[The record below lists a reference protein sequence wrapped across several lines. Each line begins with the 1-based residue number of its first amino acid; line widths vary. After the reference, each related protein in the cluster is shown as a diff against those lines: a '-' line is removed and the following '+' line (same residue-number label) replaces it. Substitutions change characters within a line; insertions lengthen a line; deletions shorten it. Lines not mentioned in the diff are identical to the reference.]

1 MNNIL
6 SGGGMIQILDKH
18 KPLLDQYG
26 IEKIEYQVI
35 GAGDSGDVS
44 KLKVVPDSV
53 DLKQMILDENDTRVQ
68 RSLEYH
74 LESMAFQLVFN
85 LLPGWEINEG
95 NTHEFTIDVVKRKIN
110 VASTIFSTSEYNLLV
125 PHALISQDVGVEVGG
140 AIRVGRLS
148 EVNPELYRLCVDN
161 HIVEV
166 NGQILGV
173 GDGEEPGFWAIQL
186 MFDSNIEG
194 AETAFMEKH
203 THKIPWPTAEDLKLN
218 QGDLNLDQ
226 LAAYEV
232 FSYPPFFQ
240 PKEPYKQPTKITV
253 NENVSSYTGRRAM
266 VFDVKTG
273 MSVRVDT
280 LPVGP
285 KLLQPM
291 YDWLA
296 QQLKEKIEVARN
308 DWPQDVSDTLDET
321 LNYCWVVVDAVKDE
335 IRIGAIGNRQLSE
348 TFELSIKPPRSK
360 L

>member
-1 MNNIL
+1 MNNL
-6 SGGGMIQILDKH
+6 FSGDGLLQILDKH

-44 KLKVVPDSV
+44 KLKVVPESV

-74 LESMAFQLVFN
+74 IEGIAFQLVNN

-95 NTHEFTIDVVKRKIN
+95 STHEITIDVVKRIIDIN
-110 VASTIFSTSEYNLLV
+110 TTIFSTSEYNLLV
-125 PHALISQDVGVEVGG
+125 PHALISQDVGVEEGG

-148 EVNPELYRLCVDN
+148 EVNPELYRLCMDN

-173 GDGEEPGFWAIQL
+173 EDGEEPGFWAIQL
-186 MFDSNIEG
+186 IFDSNVKG
-194 AETAFMEKH
+194 AETTFIEKH
-203 THKIPWPTAEDLKLN
+203 THKIPWPTAEDLKLK

-226 LAAYEV
+226 LAAYGV
-232 FSYPPFFQ
+232 FSYPLYFQ

-253 NENVSSYTGRRAM
+253 NEKVSSYIGRRVM
-266 VFDVKTG
+266 VFDAKTG
-273 MSVRVDT
+273 ISVRVDT
-280 LPVGP
+280 LHVGP

-321 LNYCWVVVDAVKDE
+321 LNYCWVVVDAVMDE
-335 IRIGAIGNRQLSE
+335 IRIGATGNRQLSE
-348 TFELSIKPPRSK
+348 TFK
-360 L
+360 LCVF